1 MLPALV
7 KQLPHVIRQAGLL
20 QAGGMLLLCSAVWL
34 QPSHAVQP
42 RIEDVPAGPAF
53 VQLPGASEVNAR
65 AGQALTNN
73 TLLRTNQP
81 GRMQVLLG
89 NGRQFRMGGDAQLR
103 LGSSGVELLKG
114 SIIGWIQPGA
124 SPLNPFRIKTRLAT
138 ASIQGT
144 TVFIEYTDEHF
155 KVFSWEGTV
164 TVETRSGQRFTLTSG
179 QQLLLA
185 LQDGLSALDTAS
197 SRLLIWD
204 PPQSIPVD
212 DAERRLET
220 SPLING
226 FSRPLETLP
235 VIERELGLTA
245 PNP

>member
-1 MLPALV
+1 
-7 KQLPHVIRQAGLL
+7 
-20 QAGGMLLLCSAVWL
+20 MLLLCSAVWL

>member
-1 MLPALV
+1 M
-7 KQLPHVIRQAGLL
+7 
-20 QAGGMLLLCSAVWL
+20 
-34 QPSHAVQP
+34 
-42 RIEDVPAGPAF
+42 
-53 VQLPGASEVNAR
+53 
-65 AGQALTNN
+65 
-73 TLLRTNQP
+73 
-81 GRMQVLLG
+81 
-89 NGRQFRMGGDAQLR
+89 
-103 LGSSGVELLKG
+103 
-114 SIIGWIQPGA
+114 
-124 SPLNPFRIKTRLAT
+124 
-138 ASIQGT
+138 
-144 TVFIEYTDEHF
+144 FIEYTDEHF